1 MADRDDPSQP
11 SPRHEPVGTVA
22 EETARLVEALG
33 GWAQGLGAE
42 QPRPAAA
49 PPHTGK
55 GGSGEPHDGASREAH
70 NGGSG
75 EPRDRASRDPRGGA
89 SRDPR
94 DGGSGEPVAG
104 TRTAEQCEHCGS
116 PARAGEA
123 LACEL
128 CPLCQGIAL
137 LRALRPETMERIAD
151 VAAALSGALR
161 DIAAERVRGS
171 APEPPPRGQRVQD
184 IDVDDEDG
192 PRSGAEATGAHPT
205 DTHPSSQESAAP

>member
-1 MADRDDPSQP
+1 MADRDDPSQH

-49 PPHTGK
+49 PPHTGN
-55 GGSGEPHDGASREAH
+55 GGSGEPRAGASREARDGASREAH
-70 NGGSG
+70 NGESG
-75 EPRDRASRDPRGGA
+75 EPRDRASRDPRDGGA
-89 SRDPR
+89 
-94 DGGSGEPVAG
+94 GEPVAG
-104 TRTAEQCEHCGS
+104 TGTAEQCGHCGS

-161 DIAAERVRGS
+161 DIAAERVRRS

-184 IDVDDEDG
+184 IDVDDEDD
-192 PRSGAEATGAHPT
+192 PRSGADATGAHPT

>member
-1 MADRDDPSQP
+1 MADRDDPSQH

-33 GWAQGLGAE
+33 GWAQGLGVE
-42 QPRPAAA
+42 QPRPGAA
-49 PPHTGK
+49 PPHRGN
-55 GGSGEPHDGASREAH
+55 GASGEPNDGASREARDGASREACDGGSGEAR

-75 EPRDRASRDPRGGA
+75 EPR
-89 SRDPR
+89 
-94 DGGSGEPVAG
+94 AG
-104 TRTAEQCEHCGS
+104 TRPAGQCEHCGS

-161 DIAAERVRGS
+161 DIAAERGGRPS

-184 IDVDDEDG
+184 IDVDDEDD
-192 PRSGAEATGAHPT
+192 PRSDAEATGAHPT

>member
-1 MADRDDPSQP
+1 MADRDDPSQHG
-11 SPRHEPVGTVA
+11 PRHEPVGTVA

-42 QPRPAAA
+42 QPPPATA
-49 PPHTGK
+49 PPHTG
-55 GGSGEPHDGASREAH
+55 
-70 NGGSG
+70 N
-75 EPRDRASRDPRGGA
+75 
-89 SRDPR
+89 
-94 DGGSGEPVAG
+94 GGSGEPVAG
-104 TRTAEQCEHCGS
+104 TRTAEQCGHCGS

-161 DIAAERVRGS
+161 DIAAERVRRS
-171 APEPPPRGQRVQD
+171 APESPPRGQRVQD
-184 IDVDDEDG
+184 IDVDDEDD
-192 PRSGAEATGAHPT
+192 PRSGADATGAHPT